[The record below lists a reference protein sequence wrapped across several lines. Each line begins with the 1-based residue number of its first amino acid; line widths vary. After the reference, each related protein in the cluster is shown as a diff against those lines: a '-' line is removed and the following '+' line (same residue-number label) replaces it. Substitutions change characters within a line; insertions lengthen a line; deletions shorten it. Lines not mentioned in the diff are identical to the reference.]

1 MKLLNDAV
9 VGGGGVEITDILIA
23 SSSVNLGSAGAN
35 GAIDG
40 TATLTGAANG
50 DVCVFAPPNS
60 AFASTRLFVGFA
72 SGTNQ
77 VKVRYINTGESDSDL
92 AAITFKWLVF
102 KIA

>member
-9 VGGGGVEITDILIA
+9 VGGGGVEITDILVLSA
-23 SSSVNLGSAGAN
+23 SVNLGSAAAN

-40 TATLTGAANG
+40 NGTLTGTANG
-50 DVCVFAPPNS
+50 DVAVLGPPNS

-77 VKVRYINTGESDSDL
+77 VAVRYVNTSESASDL
-92 AAITFKWLVF
+92 ASITFKWLVF